1 MKIEIDNIKVEIEN
15 LQKKLNST
23 EENIK
28 KFDCEKYLED
38 FISMKNITRD
48 MLLKLIDKIYVHSDK
63 QIDIHFNFNELN

>member
-1 MKIEIDNIKVEIEN
+1 MYNRVYNKMKIEIDNIKVEIEN

-48 MLLKLIDKIYVHSDK
+48 MLLKLIGIIETFLKK
-63 QIDIHFNFNELN
+63 